1 MKRIFYLIAVCAV
14 MMSVS
19 GCYRHRYPYDKLAEA
34 DGLME
39 EHFDSAWTILNAIDT
54 AAISSEANRA
64 YYALLYAQCQY
75 KQYIYETDDSLIST
89 AVDYYTRHDDRR
101 KLMRSY
107 YYRGLIHMTNNA
119 YAKSVSDVVMAERL
133 ARRLEDTLFLA
144 RTNET
149 LADLYNRAY
158 NVKEAINKGE
168 MAHAYYQ
175 SIPGKERNALFSA
188 VDMAINY
195 APDGDHK
202 KSLHILDSLVSVIP
216 RTDSALL
223 SYIYGTYIF
232 AYFYDKEPDKAVEAF
247 YTLKRYSPEYYGDNV
262 PIPKIAEVFFMNN
275 QNDSAEYYLAL
286 YEKNRNIYDDETYY
300 RVRYELAKKAGVY
313 DSALENLERMATV
326 GNEKIGR
333 MLSENIAVVERNSIG
348 KENERNLE
356 RADRLLF
363 VVLLLGFIL
372 TIVVLVVILLRLKI
386 KYQRREIDEKM
397 SSISSLS
404 REISNLNNNV
414 KRVNSEQKNSNEVV
428 ATNHSKIRTQNVLL
442 NKQIKL
448 IENIFSTHIE
458 TLDILS
464 KEYFEKKGAEVQT
477 RATVLKN
484 LEHELLKLSNK
495 DSMKMIEEV
504 VNKIHNNILTD
515 IRSEL
520 PALTDKDISLL
531 TLFFA
536 GFSAKSICLVMNWQ
550 VANFYNRKRRI
561 REKIE
566 VSDVPHRE
574 RFLAALGK

>member
-1 MKRIFYLIAVCAV
+1 
-14 MMSVS
+14 
-19 GCYRHRYPYDKLAEA
+19 
-34 DGLME
+34 
-39 EHFDSAWTILNAIDT
+39 
-54 AAISSEANRA
+54 
-64 YYALLYAQCQY
+64 
-75 KQYIYETDDSLIST
+75 
-89 AVDYYTRHDDRR
+89 
-101 KLMRSY
+101 
-107 YYRGLIHMTNNA
+107 
-119 YAKSVSDVVMAERL
+119 
-133 ARRLEDTLFLA
+133 
-144 RTNET
+144 
-149 LADLYNRAY
+149 
-158 NVKEAINKGE
+158 
-168 MAHAYYQ
+168 
-175 SIPGKERNALFSA
+175 
-188 VDMAINY
+188 
-195 APDGDHK
+195 
-202 KSLHILDSLVSVIP
+202 
-216 RTDSALL
+216 
-223 SYIYGTYIF
+223 
-232 AYFYDKEPDKAVEAF
+232 
-247 YTLKRYSPEYYGDNV
+247 
-262 PIPKIAEVFFMNN
+262 
-275 QNDSAEYYLAL
+275 
-286 YEKNRNIYDDETYY
+286 
-300 RVRYELAKKAGVY
+300 
-313 DSALENLERMATV
+313 MATV

-414 KRVNSEQKNSNEVV
+414 KRVNSELKNSNEVV

>member
-1 MKRIFYLIAVCAV
+1 M
-14 MMSVS
+14 
-19 GCYRHRYPYDKLAEA
+19 
-34 DGLME
+34 
-39 EHFDSAWTILNAIDT
+39 
-54 AAISSEANRA
+54 
-64 YYALLYAQCQY
+64 
-75 KQYIYETDDSLIST
+75 
-89 AVDYYTRHDDRR
+89 
-101 KLMRSY
+101 
-107 YYRGLIHMTNNA
+107 
-119 YAKSVSDVVMAERL
+119 
-133 ARRLEDTLFLA
+133 
-144 RTNET
+144 
-149 LADLYNRAY
+149 
-158 NVKEAINKGE
+158 
-168 MAHAYYQ
+168 
-175 SIPGKERNALFSA
+175 
-188 VDMAINY
+188 
-195 APDGDHK
+195 
-202 KSLHILDSLVSVIP
+202 
-216 RTDSALL
+216 
-223 SYIYGTYIF
+223 
-232 AYFYDKEPDKAVEAF
+232 
-247 YTLKRYSPEYYGDNV
+247 
-262 PIPKIAEVFFMNN
+262 
-275 QNDSAEYYLAL
+275 
-286 YEKNRNIYDDETYY
+286 
-300 RVRYELAKKAGVY
+300 RYELAKKAGVY

-414 KRVNSEQKNSNEVV
+414 KRVNSELKNSNEVV
-428 ATNHSKIRTQNVLL
+428 ASNHSKIRTQNVLL

-515 IRSEL
+515 IRTEL

-566 VSDVPHRE
+566 TSDVPHRE

>member
-1 MKRIFYLIAVCAV
+1 M
-14 MMSVS
+14 
-19 GCYRHRYPYDKLAEA
+19 
-34 DGLME
+34 
-39 EHFDSAWTILNAIDT
+39 
-54 AAISSEANRA
+54 
-64 YYALLYAQCQY
+64 
-75 KQYIYETDDSLIST
+75 
-89 AVDYYTRHDDRR
+89 
-101 KLMRSY
+101 
-107 YYRGLIHMTNNA
+107 
-119 YAKSVSDVVMAERL
+119 
-133 ARRLEDTLFLA
+133 
-144 RTNET
+144 
-149 LADLYNRAY
+149 
-158 NVKEAINKGE
+158 
-168 MAHAYYQ
+168 
-175 SIPGKERNALFSA
+175 
-188 VDMAINY
+188 
-195 APDGDHK
+195 
-202 KSLHILDSLVSVIP
+202 
-216 RTDSALL
+216 
-223 SYIYGTYIF
+223 
-232 AYFYDKEPDKAVEAF
+232 
-247 YTLKRYSPEYYGDNV
+247 
-262 PIPKIAEVFFMNN
+262 
-275 QNDSAEYYLAL
+275 
-286 YEKNRNIYDDETYY
+286 
-300 RVRYELAKKAGVY
+300 RYELAKNAGVY

-414 KRVNSEQKNSNEVV
+414 KRVNSELKNSNEVV
-428 ATNHSKIRTQNVLL
+428 TSNHSKIRTQNVLL

-515 IRSEL
+515 IRTEL

>member
-1 MKRIFYLIAVCAV
+1 
-14 MMSVS
+14 
-19 GCYRHRYPYDKLAEA
+19 
-34 DGLME
+34 
-39 EHFDSAWTILNAIDT
+39 
-54 AAISSEANRA
+54 
-64 YYALLYAQCQY
+64 
-75 KQYIYETDDSLIST
+75 
-89 AVDYYTRHDDRR
+89 
-101 KLMRSY
+101 
-107 YYRGLIHMTNNA
+107 
-119 YAKSVSDVVMAERL
+119 
-133 ARRLEDTLFLA
+133 
-144 RTNET
+144 
-149 LADLYNRAY
+149 
-158 NVKEAINKGE
+158 
-168 MAHAYYQ
+168 
-175 SIPGKERNALFSA
+175 
-188 VDMAINY
+188 
-195 APDGDHK
+195 
-202 KSLHILDSLVSVIP
+202 
-216 RTDSALL
+216 
-223 SYIYGTYIF
+223 
-232 AYFYDKEPDKAVEAF
+232 
-247 YTLKRYSPEYYGDNV
+247 
-262 PIPKIAEVFFMNN
+262 MNN

-333 MLSENIAVVERNSIG
+333 MLSENIAVVEKNSIG

-414 KRVNSEQKNSNEVV
+414 KRVSSELKNSNEVV
-428 ATNHSKIRTQNVLL
+428 ASNHSKIRTQNALL

-448 IENIFSTHIE
+448 IENIFSTHIQ

-515 IRSEL
+515 IRTEL

-566 VSDVPHRE
+566 TSDVPHRE

>member
-1 MKRIFYLIAVCAV
+1 

-34 DGLME
+34 DSLME
-39 EHFDSAWTILNAIDT
+39 EHYDSAWTILNAIDT

-64 YYALLYAQCQY
+64 YFALLYAQCQY

-195 APDGDHK
+195 APDGDHR

-216 RTDSALL
+216 GTDSALL

-232 AYFYDKEPDKAVEAF
+232 AYFYDKQPSKAVDVF
-247 YTLKRYSPEYYGDNV
+247 SKLKKISPEFYGDNI
-262 PIPKIAEVFFMNN
+262 PLPKIAEGFFMNN

-414 KRVNSEQKNSNEVV
+414 KRVNSELKNSNEVV
-428 ATNHSKIRTQNVLL
+428 ASNHSKIRTQNVLL

-515 IRSEL
+515 IRTEL

-566 VSDVPHRE
+566 ASDVPHRE
-574 RFLAALGK
+574 RFIAALGK